1 MNKNVKKILIV
12 IFVLIAVIM
21 VYFLKRNNQ
30 VKDSFK
36 VDTQEQIDS
45 KLSNGLI
52 TMINFSSNTCPACL
66 SMQTDFENI
75 YKQYKDK
82 ANIIEVNVD
91 NNDKI
96 AEKYAIKY
104 TPTQI
109 FYDTNGKAV
118 YRHEGAISKN
128 DMETQLNKL
137 GEI

>member
-82 ANIIEVNVD
+82 ANIIEVNVE

-96 AEKYAIKY
+96 AEKNAIKY

-109 FYDTNGKAV
+109 F
-118 YRHEGAISKN
+118 
-128 DMETQLNKL
+128 
-137 GEI
+137 